1 MKIKINNEE
10 VVCDK
15 NFTVSEEMLATSS
28 VTLNNVYPKSWEET
42 KDYVSN
48 FYYPKDYSICKIY
61 DETVIPYEPGTEV
74 SGNPLYL
81 TDVVASKIYQYK
93 LYGYTKQTTYSGIN
107 LFENKTKNSETNK
120 GITFTLNSDG
130 TYTLNG
136 TNDGTGNSF
145 VWLSLSTDPT
155 TLEAGTYYTIETGVS
170 GVGMVGYTGSK
181 YITLSANNKSSFTL
195 TETTSMRVYL
205 QVANGTTTTFNNFK
219 MYPMISKTPITID
232 DYEPYVGGT
241 QSPNPDYPQ
250 EVEVGRGKNLYNLTD
265 GTYSANGIIGVVE
278 NGQII
283 LNGTAT
289 ANAFVNI
296 PLATLLNWDTTKKYT
311 VSCFN
316 PVANSNVRLRVN
328 SGGGMDTSMSV
339 INANKTITPNNTDMQ
354 PTLCTI
360 RVASGTALND
370 FVVKPMLEIGIY
382 GTSYLPYNT
391 IEVKSTGKN
400 LIYDVNHN
408 KGTSTTQRGITYTVN
423 EDGSIS
429 VSGTAT
435 ANYIYYMI
443 GSDGTYPL
451 TLEAGTYT
459 LSGGISD
466 NAWVRLF
473 DGTNYYDTLSTGHIR
488 TFTIN
493 QKTNFLVGLRIAN
506 GTTIDDTFYPML
518 EKGSSASEY
527 EPYKETSIQYKLG
540 DNFVADKDYIENG
553 VLHKN
558 IGKVVL
564 NGSESGWLFNTNG
577 TYGNIPYIRYSDVGI
592 DNLIKKGTGTIE
604 SPRIPRI
611 CDHFSYYNTP
621 SGFRDCPVGSLGFNS
636 YGSNDIFFIFC
647 VSSDSFA
654 DVNAWKTWLSNNP
667 ITVYYELAEETT
679 VDLETEGEL
688 SLYDGIN
695 NVSADTDFTIDMLYN
710 KVNGETIEDIIFN
723 GLVKRTGNISLN
735 PRDPHYCSLQVLDF
749 KTFLSEGD
757 VLNFVIANKTIEQA
771 INMVVKAISSYGF
784 VVGNIELDAKDDI
797 IGAYSTD
804 EKTAYDV
811 FQYIADITNAKW
823 FTRMIDEET
832 IAIDFYDT
840 DKLPNKGLIE
850 YTNEWFCQNKID
862 DMSYSMDTND
872 YRNKQII
879 LSDEVFGSTDYNETI
894 TATGYTTQFL
904 TGGKIAKLNGATI
917 NSQTATIATNEE
929 KEAGIEADIYYT
941 PGENQF
947 ETAETQAQGIIIE
960 ISYTPLVKG
969 REIVVNNEEVDRISS
984 QLNRNGVISRYE
996 NRNDTTSSSELQQIG
1011 QSYIKYKGSPEI
1023 TLKIVS
1029 RSNLYNVGDQVTFS
1043 SPLTELSTEYMVKK
1057 KSINYIATQS
1067 IIWYTFELSS
1077 NYNSESAINYFD
1089 NQRAKR
1095 AGNISES
1102 DYIIRE
1108 IDINN
1113 TAQIKWQNTTITE
1126 TTITGDNVLNAPL
1139 NAPLTQ

>member
-15 NFTVSEEMLATSS
+15 NFTVSEEMLAASS

-93 LYGYTKQTTYSGIN
+93 LYGYTKQTTYSGKNILNFDDFLTTRGATYTKDNGVYSITTWNQSLYSNPYPLN
-107 LFENKTKNSETNK
+107 LESGK
-120 GITFTLNSDG
+120 
-130 TYTLNG
+130 TYTLSQLYQAQGTTNLRLEILKNG
-136 TNDGTGNSF
+136 TVIGRSYATNN
-145 VWLSLSTDPT
+145 
-155 TLEAGTYYTIETGVS
+155 TL
-170 GVGMVGYTGSK
+170 
-181 YITLSANNKSSFTL
+181 L
-195 TETTSMRVYL
+195 
-205 QVANGTTTTFNNFK
+205 TTTFTADNSVYTIRIDYSNR
-219 MYPMISKTPITID
+219 TNPIIFNKPQLEKGSTSSN
-232 DYEPYVGGT
+232 YEPYVGGT
-241 QSPNPDYPQ
+241 PSPNPNYPQ
-250 EVEVGRGKNLYNLTD
+250 EVEVGVGKNLFDGLIELGNINPANGTLSASTTRTRSTNFIKVTPNTTYTLTRQISGSYRWVIGYTKNKVGITD
-265 GTYSANGIIGVVE
+265 GNYDNQASALV
-278 NGQII
+278 
-283 LNGTAT
+283 AT
-289 ANAFVNI
+289 
-296 PLATLLNWDTTKKYT
+296 
-311 VSCFN
+311 
-316 PVANSNVRLRVN
+316 
-328 SGGGMDTSMSV
+328 TS
-339 INANKTITPNNTDMQ
+339 IETTITFTTSPTTEYIKWYDTNSTDLTEKVMIEKGSIAT
-354 PTLCTI
+354 P
-360 RVASGTALND
+360 
-370 FVVKPMLEIGIY
+370 
-382 GTSYLPYNT
+382 YLPYNT
-391 IEVKSTGKN
+391 VEVKGTGKN
-400 LIYDVNHN
+400 LLSLNNYLWAYFE
-408 KGTSTTQRGITYTVN
+408 GTGSAIT
-423 EDGSIS
+423 S
-429 VSGTAT
+429 AT
-435 ANYIYYMI
+435 ANYRNIVFYI
-443 GSDGTYPL
+443 KCKPNTR
-451 TLEAGTYT
+451 YT
-459 LSGGISD
+459 FRATTQNLQQLRRAFTSTAPGI
-466 NAWVRLF
+466 
-473 DGTNYYDTLSTGHIR
+473 
-488 TFTIN
+488 
-493 QKTNFLVGLRIAN
+493 
-506 GTTIDDTFYPML
+506 GTTVNYSNAINLTDLAIGTKFTTYEDTEYLVLRMQTQAGYLINLDSL
-518 EKGSSASEY
+518 EDYISNAIIVEGYVDVEY
-527 EPYKETSIQYKLG
+527 EPYKETSIQYNLG
-540 DNFVADKDYIENG
+540 DNFVADEDYIENG

-558 IGKVVL
+558 IGKYVITGNEDFSHPWNAPNVYKFNNVL
-564 NGSESGWLFNTNG
+564 PSKSFSSATR
-577 TYGNIPYIRYSDVGI
+577 NIICKSNCYTATHYDG
-592 DNLIKKGTGTIE
+592 GTGSMWNLRTNDDYPYLIA
-604 SPRIPRI
+604 IA
-611 CDHFSYYNTP
+611 DYP
-621 SGFRDCPVGSLGFNS
+621 SSVVGHIYIKDARFTTSDDFR
-636 YGSNDIFFIFC
+636 
-647 VSSDSFA
+647 
-654 DVNAWKTWLSNNP
+654 TWLQTQYNNGNP
-667 ITVYYELAEETT
+667 VVVYYELAEETT
-679 VDLETEGEL
+679 VDLTTEGEL

-710 KVNGETIEDIIFN
+710 RVNGETIEDIIFN

-735 PRDPHYCSLQVLDF
+735 PRHPHYCSLQVLDF

-771 INMVVKAISSYGF
+771 INMVVNAISSYGF
-784 VVGNIELDAKDDI
+784 VVGNIELDAKNDI

-850 YTNEWFCQNKID
+850 YTDEWFCQNKID

-929 KEAGIEADIYYT
+929 KEAGIEAEIYYT

-960 ISYTPLVKG
+960 VSYTPLVKG

-984 QLNRNGVISRYE
+984 QLNRNGIISRYE

-1011 QSYIKYKGSPEI
+1011 QSYIKYKGNPEI

-1108 IDINN
+1108 IDIYSNC
-1113 TAQIKWQNTTITE
+1113 QVKWQNTTITE